1 MDNGNPH
8 MIKNENDRN
17 RLYMLYHFKKQE
29 IKYEQELSHKTTVKV
44 GPK

>member
-29 IKYEQELSHKTTVKV
+29 INMSRSCHTRLQ
-44 GPK
+44 